1 MKEKSQF
8 PNRILFIVAVL
19 IVLSGSLISA
29 TLFKASGIGKYPIM
43 IVDAY
48 REEQHHLTVPGSR
61 EIKLTRTGAYGIYYE
76 YNLISSAVGPKP
88 ENPPQI
94 ECTLK
99 STSTGT
105 MIQAVPD
112 YVESNTY
119 WSEEKGGIGVL
130 IMSVTL
136 DEPGIFDFS
145 CQYKDG
151 RTDPEITVSLGPNY
165 VWEFFRVAG
174 KIALSTILGL
184 TTCCGSTLIGLAI
197 IVVIAIRSFR
207 RKTAAE

>member
-19 IVLSGSLISA
+19 IVLLGSLISA
-29 TLFKASGIGKYPIM
+29 TLFKTSGIGRYPIM
-43 IVDAY
+43 IADAY

-61 EIKLTRTGAYGIYYE
+61 EVKLTRIGAYGIYYE
-76 YNLISSAVGPKP
+76 YNLVSSAVGHRS

-105 MIQAVPD
+105 IIQAVPD

-119 WSEEKGGIGVL
+119 WSKEKGGIGVL
-130 IMSVTL
+130 VMSLAL
-136 DEPGIFDFS
+136 DEPGRYDFS

-151 RTDPEITVSLGPNY
+151 RTEPEITVALGPNY
-165 VWEFFRVAG
+165 VWEFFRIAG
-174 KIALSTILGL
+174 KIALSTLLEL
-184 TTCCGSTLIGLAI
+184 TTCCGSALIGLAI
-197 IVVIAIRSFR
+197 IIVVAIKSFR
-207 RKTAAE
+207 